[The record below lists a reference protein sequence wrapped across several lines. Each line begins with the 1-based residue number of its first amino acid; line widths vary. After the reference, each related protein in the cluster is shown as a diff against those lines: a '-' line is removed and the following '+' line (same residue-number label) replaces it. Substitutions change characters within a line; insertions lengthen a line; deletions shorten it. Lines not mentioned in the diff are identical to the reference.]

1 MPVVPSDHGWIVDK
15 GVEEIAIGVLCQALI
30 ATRGYV
36 APEVEQT
43 YARTRELCQQVEDT
57 PQLFPVLRG
66 LHRFYL
72 VRGQCQTAHAF
83 GEQCF
88 RLAQQTQDSDLKRW
102 NSVLP

>member
-1 MPVVPSDHGWIVDK
+1 
-15 GVEEIAIGVLCQALI
+15 VEAIQYLRTGRELLTALPE
-30 ATRGYV
+30 T
-36 APEVEQT
+36 PEVEQT
-43 YARTRELCQQVEDT
+43 YARARELCQQVEDT

-72 VRGQCQTAHAF
+72 VRGQFQTAHAF

-88 RLAQQTQDSDLKRW
+88 RLAQQTQDIDLKRW